1 MPSIFRKLNYP
12 AAAVVLRVFLLST
25 NPSPIM
31 AQDSAVTNP
40 PLPDSAP
47 ASFSIAEEWTA
58 NILPARSFS
67 FGSIVEAG
75 LGSNIALGM
84 DPAALALGAKTLHVK
99 WQVPKL
105 GEDDWA
111 VGLKYVHLSRKNLWW
126 GDVSKHFEILDAKV
140 LRPSISWSN
149 RVSKHLVIH
158 SFWAIGIGE
167 TDAELSAY
175 GLAELDRHKEDLN
188 HPDRQYEIA
197 SKTMQ
202 FQSLAG
208 LTEDRFQVTAE
219 WERGPGERILL
230 STRLERTRLE
240 SLDTFSARITLAQ
253 HWVADGLNLRLGAGP
268 QYSILSGRD
277 LDDQPINATR
287 WLPAADLAVY
297 WIY

>member
-1 MPSIFRKLNYP
+1 MASIFRRFKNPP
-12 AAAVVLRVFLLST
+12 AAVALSVFLFSN
-25 NPSPIM
+25 NPSSIT
-31 AQDSAVTNP
+31 AQELAVTNP
-40 PLPDSAP
+40 PLPDAAP

-58 NILPARSFS
+58 NVLPARSFS
-67 FGSIVEAG
+67 IGSIVETG
-75 LGSNIALGM
+75 LGSSVALGI
-84 DPAALALGAKTLHVK
+84 DPAALAIGAKTLHIK
-99 WQVPKL
+99 WQVPKF

-158 SFWAIGIGE
+158 SFWASGIGKTE
-167 TDAELSAY
+167 AELSEY
-175 GLAELDRHKEDLN
+175 GLTELNRHKEDLD

-277 LDDQPINATR
+277 LDDKPINATR

-297 WIY
+297 WVY

>member
-1 MPSIFRKLNYP
+1 MRSIFRKLNYP
-12 AAAVVLRVFLLST
+12 AAAVVLSVFLLST
-25 NPSPIM
+25 NPCQLR
-31 AQDSAVTNP
+31 AQEAAVTNP
-40 PLPDSAP
+40 SLPDAAP
-47 ASFSIAEEWTA
+47 ATFSIAEEWTA
-58 NILPARSFS
+58 NVLPARSFS
-67 FGSIVEAG
+67 IGSILETG
-75 LGSNIALGM
+75 LGSSIALGI
-84 DPAALALGAKTLHVK
+84 DPAALAIGAKTLHIK

-167 TDAELSAY
+167 TDAALSPY

-268 QYSILSGRD
+268 QYSILSGSD
-277 LDDQPINATR
+277 LDDKPINATR

-297 WIY
+297 YIY